1 MKAEAPIGTRIHV
14 SGPRLLNIR
23 APLIAAAWV
32 IGYSVSF
39 ASSRTS
45 TAWLK
50 LAEWGVSHGL
60 GDFVH
65 SSQYV
70 TLTVMCLAVL
80 GAILRVVSPQER
92 SAARNFGFWAVCAP
106 WCVLLPPAS
115 AGLYVLVG
123 AAASLAGLLG
133 RSGRRTF
140 PSTPQQAYAPWW
152 QRGLRESFP
161 ILSAACFLTMS
172 WQYNALR
179 LMQSLLI
186 AAGVSLL
193 VQAALPSPAKIRPRL
208 PEDPAAAS

>member
-1 MKAEAPIGTRIHV
+1 
-14 SGPRLLNIR
+14 
-23 APLIAAAWV
+23 V

-39 ASSRTS
+39 ASPRTS

-60 GDFVH
+60 GDFVR
-65 SSQYV
+65 SSEYV
-70 TLTVMCLAVL
+70 TLTVTCLAVL
-80 GAILRVVSPQER
+80 GAILRVVSTQER

-106 WCVLLPPAS
+106 WCVLLPAAS
-115 AGLYVLVG
+115 AGFYVLIV
-123 AAASLAGLLG
+123 ASLAGLLG
-133 RSGRRTF
+133 RSGRTLS
-140 PSTPQQAYAPWW
+140 STPQQAYAPWW
-152 QRGLRESFP
+152 QRGLQESFS

-193 VQAALPSPAKIRPRL
+193 VQAALPTQWKIRPGL